1 MKPRVRRSLLA
12 ATLLASA
19 AVSTASAPAR
29 AQASAQDSAVAQS
42 LYDQGRKLA
51 AQNNYADACPKL
63 EESQRLD
70 PTAVTQFWLADCYEH
85 VGRTASAWSSFLD
98 LAATARRNGGP
109 KAEEREKVAKDRA
122 NALSPKLTQLAISVP
137 DAVKVPGLVIKRD
150 GEAVHSGQWG
160 SPVPVDPGNH
170 TIEASAPGKQT
181 WTKTQDVEGVGQ
193 TVTVQVDP
201 LGDTPVAITAPAPGG
216 VQSPGGRDA
225 SGASTDYVPP
235 TTARSSPLKT
245 SGLVVGAVG
254 VVGLGVGTAF
264 GVLAISKNSSAN
276 DGHCGAAFGGANNC
290 DQTGLSL
297 RSDAVT
303 FGNASTV
310 SFIAGGVL
318 AAGGAALWLFAPRA
332 SVQAGPTVGN
342 GGAGLTVHGTF

>member
-1 MKPRVRRSLLA
+1 MKPRLRRCLLA
-12 ATLLASA
+12 TILFASA
-19 AVSTASAPAR
+19 AVSTASTPAR
-29 AQASAQDSAVAQS
+29 AQTSAQDSAVAQS

-51 AQNNYADACPKL
+51 AQNNYTEACPKL

-98 LAATARRNGGP
+98 LAAAARRNGGP

-122 NALSPKLTQLAISVP
+122 NAIAPKLTQLVISVP

-193 TVTVQVDP
+193 TVTIQVDP
-201 LGDTPVAITAPAPGG
+201 LGDTPVEAATPPARGGAP
-216 VQSPGGRDA
+216 SPVDL
-225 SGASTDYVPP
+225 PP
-235 TTARSSPLKT
+235 QTEPARSSPLKT
-245 SGLVVGAVG
+245 AGLVVGAVG
-254 VVGLGVGTAF
+254 VVGLGVGTVL

-276 DGHCGAAFGGANNC
+276 DGHCGAAFGGTNNC
-290 DQTGLSL
+290 DPTGLSL
-297 RSDAVT
+297 RSDAVN

-318 AAGGAALWLFAPRA
+318 VAGGAALWLFAPRS
-332 SVQAGPTVGN
+332 SVQAGATVGN
-342 GGAGLTVHGTF
+342 GGAGVTVRGSF